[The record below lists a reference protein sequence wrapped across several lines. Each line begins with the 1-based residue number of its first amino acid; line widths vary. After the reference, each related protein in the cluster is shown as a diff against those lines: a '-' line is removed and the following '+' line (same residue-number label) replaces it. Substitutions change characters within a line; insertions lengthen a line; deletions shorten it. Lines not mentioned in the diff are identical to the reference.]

1 MRQCYY
7 PKYKCGII
15 WDNKVWRRMSR
26 PLLLSQDM
34 IKRIA
39 TAVRMGANKEMAM
52 MYGGASFDAYNKWI
66 KLARDLRKEMPDR
79 ELNERETL
87 SLELLDTVE
96 KAEAEAVVGWL
107 AKIEQAANAG
117 TWQAAA
123 WKLERRY
130 PRVYGR
136 SVQEVVGPDD
146 GPVQVRF
153 YIPDN
158 GRDAKLIGEPERLID
173 TSD

>member
-1 MRQCYY
+1 MTQRV
-7 PKYKCGII
+7 G
-15 WDNKVWRRMSR
+15 R
-26 PLLLSQDM
+26 PTVLNQDM
-34 IKRIA
+34 IKRVA

-52 MYGGASFDAYNKWI
+52 MYGGASFDAYNKWV

-79 ELNERETL
+79 ELNEREVL
-87 SLELLDTVE
+87 ALELLETVE

-130 PRVYGR
+130 PRDYGR

-158 GRDAKLIGEPERLID
+158 GRDAKIIGEPERLLD

>member
-1 MRQCYY
+1 MANR
-7 PKYKCGII
+7 G
-15 WDNKVWRRMSR
+15 R
-26 PLLLSQDM
+26 PLSITPDL
-34 IKRIA
+34 IKRVA
-39 TAVRMGANKEMAM
+39 TAVRMGASKEMAM
-52 MYGGASFDAYNKWI
+52 LYGGASYDAYNKWMG
-66 KLARDLRKEMPDR
+66 LAKALRKELPDR
-79 ELNERETL
+79 ELTERELL

-136 SVQEVVGPDD
+136 SVQEVVGPED
-146 GPVQVRF
+146 GPVQVKF

-158 GRDAKLIGEPERLID
+158 GRDQKL
-173 TSD
+173 TSTPQLETAADDEF

>member
-1 MRQCYY
+1 M
-7 PKYKCGII
+7 G
-15 WDNKVWRRMSR
+15 R
-26 PLLLSQDM
+26 PLLLSTDL
-34 IKRIA
+34 IKRVA
-39 TAVRMGANKEMAM
+39 TAIRMGATKEMAM
-52 MYGGASFDAYNKWI
+52 MYGGATYEAYNKWI
-66 KLARDLRKEMPDR
+66 ALARELRNELPDDR
-79 ELNERETL
+79 QLTEREEL
-87 SLELLDTVE
+87 SLELLDAVE
-96 KAEAEAVVGWL
+96 KAESEAVVGWL

-158 GRDAKLIGEPERLID
+158 GRDQVTVDAPVRLIE
-173 TSD
+173 TSG

>member
-1 MRQCYY
+1 MA
-7 PKYKCGII
+7 
-15 WDNKVWRRMSR
+15 R
-26 PLLLSQDM
+26 PLVLSSDL
-34 IKRIA
+34 IKRVA
-39 TAVRMGANKEMAM
+39 TAVRMGATREMAM
-52 MYGGASFDAYNKWI
+52 LYGGASYDAYNKWM
-66 KLARDLRKEMPDR
+66 KLAREITTSPPENRDLT
-79 ELNERETL
+79 ERESL
-87 SLELLDTVE
+87 CLELMDAVE

-130 PRVYGR
+130 PRTYGR
-136 SVQEVVGPDD
+136 SVQEVVGADD

-158 GRDAKLIGEPERLID
+158 GRDPKTINEPERLID